1 MRFVRIAPLVRFIQN
16 YPAAALGLLAFFLRA
31 GVAVVTERHPI
42 FPSYFYTDAVYADQM
57 AGEILDH
64 RARGERFIPA
74 VSPSKRL
81 HAAALAALYRVAGR
95 RPLAAKIANAVL
107 GGLIVGLFFWGLAP
121 AFGAGPAAA
130 SALALALWPTH
141 AFFTSQNFKDGATML
156 TAYLAVCAGLRCL
169 KAPGN
174 IPWKTLAAMAV
185 GLILT
190 GFLRSYLLATIA
202 GVTAAVGAVAAAAA
216 WRGGRPWK
224 TSALVMA
231 AAALSVALY
240 LPFSRAVFNGP
251 LAPNRLSDSDPTI
264 RASLVPTTFDEKK
277 GAYISPFSP
286 RGLSETR
293 RIRQISDQ
301 AFAQIYT
308 GRRIGTQLFY
318 GVEFDS
324 WLDVAGFLPKAMFHV
339 LFMPLPF
346 LYPSEGKLGR
356 MLAGG
361 EDALLLL
368 AALAAFVGASR
379 RPRDP
384 ARGLLLALF
393 GAMAAGSALLEFDL
407 GSAARHRI
415 LHMPWL
421 FPFAFCVFSGRP
433 ARTGK
438 RKVFEVLECGGPGGT
453 GNQVAAIC
461 NGLDKEKFEVGLVY
475 GVRSGTPE
483 EYRKTATGAET
494 EFYLTELTREIN
506 PGKDFRAL
514 WKLWRIFATER
525 PDIVHTHSSKA
536 GFLGRVAAF
545 LAGVP
550 KIYYSPRGYG
560 FLQQDRSAAA
570 RFFYKVLEAAASSI
584 GEIVAISPSEAKLAE
599 SLSWGAPV
607 RLAQDPYLGE
617 IIPFAPPAPSQGIVV
632 GACGRLTFAR
642 HPEAFVLLAQRVTDS
657 RNGVRCAWIGAG
669 ELEESVRA
677 DLTNMNL
684 LNRFEITGW
693 LEPAQ
698 ARERLQGL
706 SVFVH
711 YSRWEGLPNAVL
723 DAMALGL
730 PVVASDIPGNRDAV
744 VHGETGFLATD
755 EVQLLEFTL
764 KLLDEPDLRR
774 KFGEAGRERVR
785 TKFRKE
791 DTFRAL
797 EALYAS

>member
-1 MRFVRIAPLVRFIQN
+1 MRFAKN
-16 YPAAALGLLAFFLRA
+16 HPAAALALLAFILRA
-31 GVAVVTERHPI
+31 GVAVVTEFKPI
-42 FPSYFYTDAVYADQM
+42 FPAYYYTDAVYADQM

-64 RARGERFIPA
+64 RARGERFIPS
-74 VSPSKRL
+74 VSPSKRV
-81 HAAALAALYRVAGR
+81 HAAALAGLYRVFGR
-95 RPLAAKIANAVL
+95 RPLAAKLANAAI

-121 AFGAGPAAA
+121 AFGTGPAAA

-169 KAPGN
+169 KAPEEAT
-174 IPWKTLAAMAV
+174 PWKPLAALAA

-190 GFLRSYLLATIA
+190 GFLRSYLLATVA
-202 GVTAAVGAVAAAAA
+202 GVTAAVGAVAAAGA

-224 TSALVMA
+224 NPALVLGA
-231 AAALSVALY
+231 SLLSVAVY
-240 LPFSRAVFNGP
+240 LPLSRAVFNGP
-251 LAPNRLSDSDPTI
+251 LAPNRLSGSDPTI
-264 RASLVPTTFDEKK
+264 RANLLPSTFDEKK

-286 RGLSETR
+286 RGISETR

-308 GRRIGTQLFY
+308 GRRIATQLFY

-324 WLDVAGFLPKAMFHV
+324 WWDVARFLPKAMFHV

-346 LYPSEGKLGR
+346 FYPSEGKLGR
-356 MLAGG
+356 MLASG
-361 EDALLLL
+361 EDFILLL
-368 AALAAFVGASR
+368 AALAAFVGAAR

-421 FPFAFCVFSGRP
+421 FPFAFCLFESIPPRKGR
-433 ARTGK
+433 
-438 RKVFEVLECGGPGGT
+438 RKIFQVLECGGPGGT

-461 NGLDKEKFEVGLVY
+461 DGLDKEKFEVGLVY
-475 GVRSGTPE
+475 GVRTGAPE
-483 EYRKTATGAET
+483 EYRKTATGAEK
-494 EFYLTELTREIN
+494 EFYLTELTREIT
-506 PGKDFRAL
+506 PIEDIRAL
-514 WKLWRIFATER
+514 WKLWRIFVAER
-525 PDIVHTHSSKA
+525 PDVIHAHSSKGGFLARIA
-536 GFLGRVAAF
+536 GFLAR
-545 LAGVP
+545 VP

-560 FLQQDRSAAA
+560 FLQQDRSAAS
-570 RFFYKVLEAAASSI
+570 RLLYKILESAASTI
-584 GEIVAISPSEAKLAE
+584 GEVIAISPSEAKLAE

-607 RLAQDPYLGE
+607 RLAQDPFLGE
-617 IIPFAPPAPSQGIVV
+617 ILPPAPPSPGQGVLV

-642 HPEAFVLLAQRVTDS
+642 NPEAFVLLSQRVTDS
-657 RNGVRCAWIGAG
+657 RNGVRCVWIGAG
-669 ELEESVRA
+669 ELEAGIRA

-698 ARERLQGL
+698 ARERLRGL

-744 VHGETGFLATD
+744 VHGQTGFLAAD
-755 EVQLLEFTL
+755 EVELLEFTL
-764 KLLDEPDLRR
+764 KLLDDAELRR
-774 KFGEAGRERVR
+774 RFGEAGRERVR
-785 TKFRKE
+785 TNFNKE
-791 DTFRAL
+791 ETFRAL
-797 EALYAS
+797 ENLYEG